1 MAAAAYPERWARDRN
16 LALCLAVEG
25 ALDVNSAG
33 ERQFQLRALRVTY
46 DGCLV
51 RLEHH
56 VLLNSSFYGPSH
68 AGLALVGRSWTA
80 LASWYRTG
88 GAGGIVTKS
97 LSLFAPRFPKLSF
110 VGKLPQGA
118 TLEWVALRSC
128 GHIQMKFDALLED
141 TTHSDTPAAC
151 QQNIY
156 LQMQHY

>member
-1 MAAAAYPERWARDRN
+1 MDRAGVMVPHWRRWRHRD
-16 LALCLAVEG
+16 E
-25 ALDVNSAG
+25 
-33 ERQFQLRALRVTY
+33 
-46 DGCLV
+46 
-51 RLEHH
+51 
-56 VLLNSSFYGPSH
+56 
-68 AGLALVGRSWTA
+68 
-80 LASWYRTG
+80 
-88 GAGGIVTKS
+88 IVIT
-97 LSLFAPRFPKLSF
+97 FAPRFPKLSF